1 METLLH
7 TALAH
12 NSNQLSRA
20 EDQANEIPAEIPA
33 VTNTCQFDSFSGNC
47 FLWRIKVGVSARV
60 CTFLFLCVCV
70 CVEGSG
76 LSPQAGRPW
85 PAAEPHTD
93 SWCWPEP
100 CPQGSTPLQ
109 THTHTTTGKST
120 HTGKSRGSDTIRMS
134 LLQQSKRTPSSCQ
147 RKHTTNGTDKWG
159 VEESSRSFP

>member
-7 TALAH
+7 TVPAH

-60 CTFLFLCVCV
+60 CTFLFCVCV
-70 CVEGSG
+70 C
-76 LSPQAGRPW
+76 GRVRFIPTGRE
-85 PAAEPHTD
+85 ALACGRTSHSD

-100 CPQGSTPLQ
+100 CPRGPLPCK
-109 THTHTTTGKST
+109 HTHTTTGKST
-120 HTGKSRGSDTIRMS
+120 HTGKSRGSDTIRIS
-134 LLQQSKRTPSSCQ
+134 LLQQYKASTHHLAVRENTLEKVF
-147 RKHTTNGTDKWG
+147 TDKWG
-159 VEESSRSFP
+159 VEKSSR